1 MDNRANRLG
10 PPRNAT
16 PKKSKG
22 SRMKIRNLTK
32 NATICKDALPADT
45 FWRRTR
51 GLMFRQQWNDFD
63 GLILSPCGSIHTFWM
78 RMAIDVCFISPDN
91 RILSVAAELAPWRI
105 AFGKKGSKTTL
116 ELPAGTL
123 ENTNT
128 TAGDQL
134 AFQTETK
141 REN

>member
-1 MDNRANRLG
+1 MDNRTNRLEK
-10 PPRNAT
+10 PF
-16 PKKSKG
+16 PKTSKG
-22 SRMKIRNLTK
+22 NRVKIRNLTK

-45 FWRRTR
+45 FWKRTR
-51 GLMFRQQWNDFD
+51 GLMFRRQWDDFD

-78 RMAIDVCFISPDN
+78 QMDIDVCFISPEN
-91 RILSVAAELAPWRI
+91 RILNIAAGLAPWRL

-128 TAGDQL
+128 TTGDQL
-134 AFQTETK
+134 VFQTEPS
-141 REN
+141 RES